1 MNGFFPEYF
10 NFFFG
15 GGLEGRGLKGGGHDR
30 CCLAFLVAGSIPTAL
45 FMYMYHGCPYL
56 CKRKNNGDTIDTLH
70 YMNFIFVQSVY
81 TCIWTSRYDKKYQVI
96 EQKLRNGRMKTPGLF
111 AEQRQTESNFVI
123 IFAPSASAKCN
134 KGLSKVCNYI
144 GTDTWEWS
152 VDILYMA
159 KQINKTSFYFTLWYI
174 LVRNNKPI
182 L

>member
-10 NFFFG
+10 NFFLG

-123 IFAPSASAKCN
+123 IFPPSASAKCN

-144 GTDTWEWS
+144 GNGYVGWS